1 MSKLQTVLTALNE
14 KNFDTLSNQSLNMVK
29 GGTCCCP
36 PPPPPV
42 CGAVKSRKSNKIKI
56 KRSVKSIKSIKIKT
70 IGNGNGYG
78 SYPPCGW

>member
-14 KNFDTLSNQSLNMVK
+14 NNFDALSSQSLNQIK
-29 GGTCCCP
+29 GGCYC

-42 CGAVKSRKSNKIKI
+42 CGAVKSRKSLKI
-56 KRSVKSIKSIKIKT
+56 KRSRKSIKSIKIKT
-70 IGNGNGYG
+70 TGNGNGYG